1 MEVAAQRSTQPVTA
15 PTMSITPRALLIG
28 TAIGTVLQTAMVV
41 AGHSNRAI
49 AKLFAVGGMS
59 LSLIAGVIYA
69 MLARGGTT
77 GALITGGVLAG
88 AICAFIGIAISYF
101 LKDVPAS
108 LMLLGTL
115 SSAVT
120 GAIGGW
126 LGSHFMS

>member
-1 MEVAAQRSTQPVTA
+1 
-15 PTMSITPRALLIG
+15 MSVTPRALLIA

-41 AGHSNRAI
+41 AGHSNRSI

-69 MLARGGTT
+69 AMARGNGT
-77 GALITGGVLAG
+77 GSAVIGGVVAG
-88 AICAFIGIAISYF
+88 AICALIGIAVSYF

-108 LMLLGTL
+108 LLLLGTL

-126 LGSHFMS
+126 LGSRFTA

>member
-1 MEVAAQRSTQPVTA
+1 
-15 PTMSITPRALLIG
+15 MSISMRALLIA
-28 TAIGTVLQTAMVV
+28 TAIGTVLQAARVIS
-41 AGHSNRAI
+41 GHRNPSI

-69 MLARGGTT
+69 VLVVGATT
-77 GALITGGVLAG
+77 GSAVVGGVLAG
-88 AICAFIGIAISYF
+88 GLCALIGIAISYF

-108 LMLLGTL
+108 LLLLGTL

-126 LGSHFMS
+126 LGSLVA

>member
-1 MEVAAQRSTQPVTA
+1 
-15 PTMSITPRALLIG
+15 MSIAPRALVIASL
-28 TAIGTVLQTAMVV
+28 IGTVLQTAMVV
-41 AGHSNRAI
+41 AGHSNRSI

-69 MLARGGTT
+69 VLARGGTT
-77 GALITGGVLAG
+77 GSAIVGGVLAG
-88 AICAFIGIAISYF
+88 AICALIGIAVSYF

-108 LMLLGTL
+108 LLALGTM

-126 LGSHFMS
+126 LGSVFA